1 VNNVKIEIVKDMEVC
16 HALCARSGLLP
27 IAIFAIQILHGAAA
41 NWLAVNDFG

>member
-1 VNNVKIEIVKDMEVC
+1 VEGF
-16 HALCARSGLLP
+16 HALRAQTGPLS